1 MAGIATPLILIL
13 NKAEA
18 FCEILIEGDFMAT
31 KDLRRQ
37 EGATTNIRVPLK
49 MQRDWKGN
57 PLMMF

>member
-49 MQRDWKGN
+49 CSGIGKAT
-57 PLMMF
+57 P